1 MSSHEFSRNQEI
13 VTDGFPWTLSMEP
26 KNCFQWGLKSWG
38 LEYGIL
44 LYYIII

>member
-1 MSSHEFSRNQEI
+1 MGSHEFSRNQKI
-13 VTDGFPWTLSMEP
+13 VTDGFPSTLGMEL
-26 KNCFQWGLKSWG
+26 KNCFQWEFKSWG